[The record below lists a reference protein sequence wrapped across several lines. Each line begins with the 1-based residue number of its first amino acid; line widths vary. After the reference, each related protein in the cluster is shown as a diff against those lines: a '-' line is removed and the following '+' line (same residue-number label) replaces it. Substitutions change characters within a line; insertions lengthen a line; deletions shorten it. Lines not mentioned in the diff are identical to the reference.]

1 MFPTDEPG
9 FKGLLTRVENIIAA
23 RYEIDDTLQVICELL
38 RENVPHYDWVGFY
51 LVGDEPNVLELG
63 PYAGSPTEHLRIPF
77 GRGICGQ
84 AAERRE
90 TFLAQDVE
98 GEENYLACSPE
109 VKSEFVVPIMRNGQV
124 LGELDVDSH
133 AASPFTDEDRKFLE
147 DIAALVCG
155 VL

>member
-1 MFPTDEPG
+1 M
-9 FKGLLTRVENIIAA
+9 
-23 RYEIDDTLQVICELL
+23 
-38 RENVPHYDWVGFY
+38 
-51 LVGDEPNVLELG
+51 
-63 PYAGSPTEHLRIPF
+63 
-77 GRGICGQ
+77 
-84 AAERRE
+84 
-90 TFLAQDVE
+90 E